1 MADSQAQPTKA
12 QQRAAANEQ
21 LQEALR
27 DIPRHDAEFKANQ
40 SEKK

>member
-12 QQRAAANEQ
+12 QQRAAAEAA
-21 LQEALR
+21 LQKALK
-27 DIPRHDAEFKANQ
+27 DIPRHDAEFNANQ